1 MTNNPDKK
9 KDSDGIKRDGKL
21 LVERSEI
28 DDALD
33 KVMQE
38 KLSTLSSIR
47 DLVGVGGG
55 LEKNIDSV
63 SLKEKKI
70 EDDISSIRSDIK
82 RVTVE
87 IRRLHETALKKES
100 VKDIGGLRDVE
111 SQRINL
117 HKQKTKMLKDL
128 AKKEKELDGVSAEK
142 TTLIDKYSKVIAKR
156 SRLEEPPE
164 EEKPPKEKPPAEEP
178 IPEEKPPEEKPT
190 PKEEPPMEEPIPE
203 EKPPEEK
210 PTIEKPSAAKPK
222 DSKKKKGFLGFL
234 GKKKN
239 KSKGGEVPKESINLL
254 KEVLPVL
261 DDLLGKLPDDKIAE
275 FSTTDEYE
283 TYNELY
289 EKIKEYKGTTE
300 QNEFIKA
307 NTKKVLNVI
316 DNLLENLSDADIE
329 VFSASESFKDYN
341 RLLDLFGV

>member
-117 HKQKTKMLKDL
+117 HKQKTNHQ
-128 AKKEKELDGVSAEK
+128 
-142 TTLIDKYSKVIAKR
+142 
-156 SRLEEPPE
+156 
-164 EEKPPKEKPPAEEP
+164 
-178 IPEEKPPEEKPT
+178 
-190 PKEEPPMEEPIPE
+190 
-203 EKPPEEK
+203 
-210 PTIEKPSAAKPK
+210 PSMQ
-222 DSKKKKGFLGFL
+222 SVNCSL
-234 GKKKN
+234 
-239 KSKGGEVPKESINLL
+239 V
-254 KEVLPVL
+254 
-261 DDLLGKLPDDKIAE
+261 
-275 FSTTDEYE
+275 
-283 TYNELY
+283 
-289 EKIKEYKGTTE
+289 
-300 QNEFIKA
+300 
-307 NTKKVLNVI
+307 
-316 DNLLENLSDADIE
+316 
-329 VFSASESFKDYN
+329 
-341 RLLDLFGV
+341 R